1 VIRTH
6 FGVRD
11 NANITHVPF
20 TLPSGTVVQL
30 TLAETGED
38 SMTGSRVWQIRELVG
53 DDDFLLT
60 YGDGLSDVPI
70 QQLIEFHNSHSA
82 AMTLTAVRPPS
93 RFGEVEVGTDGLATS
108 FNEKPQVSA
117 GLISG
122 GFFVCRP
129 TISDYLNPREDLV
142 LEAEPM
148 RRMTS
153 DRRLAA
159 YVHEGFWQCMDT
171 YRDWLLLNELEA
183 TGEAPWRH

>member
-1 VIRTH
+1 
-6 FGVRD
+6 
-11 NANITHVPF
+11 
-20 TLPSGTVVQL
+20 
-30 TLAETGED
+30 
-38 SMTGSRVWQIRELVG
+38 
-53 DDDFLLT
+53 
-60 YGDGLSDVPI
+60 
-70 QQLIEFHNSHSA
+70 
-82 AMTLTAVRPPS
+82 
-93 RFGEVEVGTDGLATS
+93 VGTDGLATS

-129 TISDYLNPREDLV
+129 TIFDYLNPREDLV